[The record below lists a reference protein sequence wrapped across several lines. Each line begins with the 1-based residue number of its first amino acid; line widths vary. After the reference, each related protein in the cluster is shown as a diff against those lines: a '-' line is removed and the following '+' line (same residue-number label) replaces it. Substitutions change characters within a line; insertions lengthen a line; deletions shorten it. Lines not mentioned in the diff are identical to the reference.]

1 VLQSF
6 SRTAVRVSSYKLK
19 NAALTVTDISVHS
32 FCIHAHVQM
41 VIDLPYDHSYL
52 VENLLDP
59 AHIPISHHATE
70 GGGDKKNAKPL
81 HFDIDTASIRT
92 QGFNATIQNFGK
104 KPSQYSFEAPCIIR
118 VRSEAVNEKT
128 GKAGLVFGAA
138 LHCMPLGQGK
148 SRLLFMTYA
157 RRMPGAIKLIAS
169 LKPMWLRNLNSCK
182 VLEQDVGMICS
193 QEVCPANTVIKVHS
207 VTYTSC
213 KVCCHCTLMPSILRA
228 HYSTSLLAHRELMY
242 IVVHTAT

>member
-1 VLQSF
+1 
-6 SRTAVRVSSYKLK
+6 
-19 NAALTVTDISVHS
+19 
-32 FCIHAHVQM
+32 
-41 VIDLPYDHSYL
+41 

-81 HFDIDTASIRT
+81 HFDIDTASIST

-104 KPSQYSFEAPCIIR
+104 KPSQYSFEAPCVIR

-128 GKAGLVFGAA
+128 GKPGLVFGAA

-193 QEVCPANTVIKVHS
+193 QEVC
-207 VTYTSC
+207 
-213 KVCCHCTLMPSILRA
+213 CHCTLMLSILRA
-228 HYSTSLLAHRELMY
+228 HYSIGRLACRAHAHSCYYNMIKR
-242 IVVHTAT
+242 HTCNWYCVLQHCTLITTGLCCTNW

>member
-1 VLQSF
+1 MLNCTILVF
-6 SRTAVRVSSYKLK
+6 ANSSLP
-19 NAALTVTDISVHS
+19 ALPNYT
-32 FCIHAHVQM
+32 CILVYTQM

-81 HFDIDTASIRT
+81 HFDIDTASIST

-128 GKAGLVFGAA
+128 GKPGLVFGAA
-138 LHCMPLGQGK
+138 LHCIPTGQGK

-169 LKPMWLRNLNSCK
+169 LKPMLLRNLNSCK

-193 QEVCPANTVIKVHS
+193 QEVCV
-207 VTYTSC
+207 
-213 KVCCHCTLMPSILRA
+213 
-228 HYSTSLLAHRELMY
+228 LLTNCYMEQL
-242 IVVHTAT
+242 